1 MNKILAKVKCVLVK
15 WRGNRTR
22 STLRCYYRR
31 YKKYGF
37 RDGKCKTQG
46 QFEASITRL
55 YHTVE
60 KGLAHSDYRAGFGK
74 ENVEMLILSMNQYA
88 MQFDVNVFFYETAL
102 SVLESYVQKNREY
115 GLEDITLNKKISNL
129 HGNGNQKG
137 GTVCVERQ
145 QAAKTQ
151 KMNYEQLMKS
161 RHSVRE
167 FGDGSV
173 CIKAIEAALEIA
185 QYTPSACN
193 RQGWNAY
200 VVTDKKR
207 MSEVLNNQNGNR
219 GFGKK
224 IDKLLVLTFDLSY
237 SNRNRE
243 VFQGFIDGGMYAA
256 NVLNALWFEGV
267 ATIPLSASLKQEQER
282 NIRKVLG
289 IRESEVF
296 VLFVGVGEFPEA
308 TLTTKSTRRPPRYT
322 IV

>member
-1 MNKILAKVKCVLVK
+1 MNKILAKVKYVLAK
-15 WRGNRTR
+15 LKGNGTK
-22 STLRCYYRR
+22 STLKKYYKR

-37 RDGKCKTQG
+37 RDGKCKIQS

-55 YHTVE
+55 YHTIE
-60 KGLAHSDYRAGFGK
+60 KGMAYRDYRAGFGK
-74 ENVEMLILSMNQYA
+74 QNVEMLVSSMEQYA

-102 SVLESYVQKNREY
+102 SVLEGYIQKNREY
-115 GLEDITLNKKISNL
+115 GIEDIALNKRISKL
-129 HGNGNQKG
+129 PGNGNQKG
-137 GTVCVERQ
+137 GTVCVVKQDLDEI
-145 QAAKTQ
+145 Q
-151 KMNYEQLMKS
+151 KMNYKQLMKS

-173 CIKAIEAALEIA
+173 SVEAIEKALEIA

-200 VVTDKKR
+200 IVSDKKI
-207 MSEVLNNQNGNR
+207 MSVVLNNQNGNR
-219 GFGKK
+219 GFGEK

-237 SNRNRE
+237 SNCNRE
-243 VFQGFIDGGMYAA
+243 VFQGYIDGGMYAA

-267 ATIPLSASLKQEQER
+267 ATVPLSASLKQSQEN

-296 VLFVGVGEFPEA
+296 VLFVGVGEFPEE

>member
-1 MNKILAKVKCVLVK
+1 MNKTLAKVKRVLVRMK
-15 WRGNRTR
+15 GNETK
-22 STLRCYYRR
+22 STLLSYYRR
-31 YKKYGF
+31 YRKYGF
-37 RDGKCKTQG
+37 RDGKCKTQS

-60 KGLAHSDYRAGFGK
+60 KGLAYSNYRAGFGK

-88 MQFDVNVFFYETAL
+88 MQFDVNAFFYETAL
-102 SVLESYVQKNREY
+102 SVLENYVQRNKEY
-115 GLEDITLNKKISNL
+115 GVEDIALNKKISSL
-129 HGNGNQKG
+129 RGNGNQKG
-137 GTVCVERQ
+137 GMTCVERQ
-145 QAAKTQ
+145 ELTEIQ

-161 RHSVRE
+161 RHSVRD
-167 FGDGSV
+167 FGDRPV
-173 CIKAIEAALEIA
+173 DIEDIEAALEIA

-200 VVTDKKR
+200 VVTDKTK
-207 MSEVLNNQNGNR
+207 MSEVLRNQNGNR
-219 GFGKK
+219 GFGEK

-282 NIRKVLG
+282 KIRNVLG
-289 IRESEVF
+289 VRKSEVF
-296 VLFVGVGEFPEA
+296 VLFVGVGEFLET
-308 TLTTKSTRRPPRYT
+308 TLTTKSSRRSPRYT